1 MNLQGQDWGEVV
13 IRKKKPTA
21 AASSSDQ
28 AVNQARRQG
37 DQVDINHKYGGGQN
51 KSIGTGK
58 DAAKLD
64 RETEETHHERVPSEL
79 KKRIS
84 QARLE
89 KKLTQAQ
96 LAQQINEKPSVIN
109 EYESGKAIPNPQ
121 VLSKMSKVLGVQLS
135 QKSIAKKKTSS

>member
-1 MNLQGQDWGEVV
+1 M
-13 IRKKKPTA
+13 
-21 AASSSDQ
+21 
-28 AVNQARRQG
+28 
-37 DQVDINHKYGGGQN
+37 
-51 KSIGTGK
+51 
-58 DAAKLD
+58 
-64 RETEETHHERVPSEL
+64 PSEL

-96 LAQQINEKPSVIN
+96 LAQVQFICAEYPQPLQFGCMTLLYVLQQINEKPSVIN

-135 QKSIAKKKTSS
+135 QKSIAKKKAQS